1 MGCTFDG
8 IQNVS
13 FQIKN
18 IEMQFNNFM
27 IQTKNL
33 GLQNTVCQTQEL
45 GFQMINIGM
54 QLLNIFITM
63 SNNINTFMIK
73 QQIQNMINQ
82 MQNIEMK
89 INLKNENVMEN
100 NMIMENPNMMSIY
113 ENDNSMG
120 NIIES
125 SNENINF
132 EDNNT
137 IKYNISFKQQNG
149 KKTFLVLDKE
159 TTIKEMIELYL
170 NKIDMNFEDIKDRA
184 FLYNGTRIETNSNQ
198 NIGKLFEQNVI
209 PWIFSPF

>member
-100 NMIMENPNMMSIY
+100 NMIMENPNMISIY

>member
-73 QQIQNMINQ
+73 QKIQNMINQ

>member
-170 NKIDMNFEDIKDRA
+170 NKIDINFEDIKDRA